1 MHVLSRLFHR
11 RFLEE
16 LDQAYRGG
24 QFQFFDEYAALT
36 DAKAFTKWLEPL
48 RACEWVVYAKRPL
61 DRARHL
67 D

>member
-1 MHVLSRLFHR
+1 VHVLSQLFHLR
-11 RFLEE
+11 SLEE
-16 LDQAYRGG
+16 LDQAYRCG

-36 DAKAFTKWLEPL
+36 DAKAFTTWLGPL
-48 RACEWVVYAKRPL
+48 RACEWVIDAKRPL